1 MLEASREQTRGVGE
15 EGLGSEHGLRGEEGW
30 QGLPRDFS
38 GPPLPLSIPDGWS
51 RCSVVSSVTLALGP
65 DCGISCDGHGRSY
78 HHSRDT
84 RSEASQF
91 PRGPGDAGGDPRAEV
106 SVWPDVF
113 QACPSLQPAPSYP
126 TVSCVSQ
133 GG

>member
-1 MLEASREQTRGVGE
+1 MSEASREQTRGVGE
-15 EGLGSEHGLRGEEGW
+15 EGPGWEHGLWGEEGW
-30 QGLPRDFS
+30 QGLPQDFS
-38 GPPLPLSIPDGWS
+38 GQPLPLSIPDGWS
-51 RCSVVSSVTLALGP
+51 RCSAVSSVILALGP
-65 DCGISCDGHGRSY
+65 DCGISRDGHGHFY

-91 PRGPGDAGGDPRAEV
+91 PRGPGHAWGGTLEV
-106 SVWPDVF
+106 SAWPDVF

-126 TVSCVSQ
+126 TVSCVSP